1 MLSILEVL
9 ENAQYNL
16 KAKTSFQNEMGLE
29 QLANAID
36 LLQLGLDVGD
46 EADLSLIE

>member
-16 KAKTSFQNEMGLE
+16 KAKMPFQHEMGLE
-29 QLANAID
+29 QLGNAID
-36 LLQLGLDVGD
+36 LLQLGLDAGD
-46 EADLSLIE
+46 EADLNLIE